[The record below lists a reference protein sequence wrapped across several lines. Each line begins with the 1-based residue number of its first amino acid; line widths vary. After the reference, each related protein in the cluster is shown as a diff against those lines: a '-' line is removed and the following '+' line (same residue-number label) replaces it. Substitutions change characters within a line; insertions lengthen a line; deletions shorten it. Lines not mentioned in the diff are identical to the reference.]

1 MTSFRFNL
9 VRDPWLRV
17 LMRTGGVRE
26 FTLPDVFR
34 HASQIHSIA
43 SANPMDRFSVLR
55 FLLALLY
62 WAEGNPPQDPP
73 PDAAEVFG
81 RVAQHIA
88 QNPQDF
94 ELFGP
99 GPRFYQLPPLKGS
112 KSVDVIGRLFHEIPT
127 GTNIAH
133 LRHVWAEPVGIC
145 AACCALG
152 LLRLPNFTT
161 MGGSGYSPGL
171 AGAPPLRRLPWG
183 STLAQTL
190 LSNWQRADNLGEP
203 AWVAP
208 EPEIEGEIPL
218 LVGLTWLP
226 RRVWLCD
233 PGQDQERCSLCARR
247 APLVKRCHYEPVG
260 KHLSALWKDVHAV
273 YEAENDVKRAE
284 DPLRNPE
291 SASSAWKW
299 IFDDPPAE
307 ESGATEDGIASA
319 GPSTD
324 RDWIVGL
331 ASNQAK
337 YFHLIDGLFPR
348 KVFVTELATKPPK
361 AVEEKSLLRPRDYLL
376 IHPLIRTSDRQ
387 RKAVPAPL
395 TAYVKRVVLPARDE
409 KVSNEAAAGAIPA
422 TAEHILERLR
432 IHSIALLSA
441 WPGPYGPAWPRLNRA
456 WHRKLHWSFLEDRA
470 SQQKGGKL

>member
-1 MTSFRFNL
+1 MTSFSFNL
-9 VRDPWLRV
+9 VRDPWLRA
-17 LMRTGGVRE
+17 LMRTGGVQE
-26 FTLPDVFR
+26 FALPDVFR
-34 HASQIHSIA
+34 HAGEIHSLA
-43 SANPMDRFSVLR
+43 YANPMDRYSVFR

-62 WAEGNPPQDPP
+62 WAEGNPPPGSA
-73 PDAAEVFG
+73 PDAAEVLK
-81 RVAQHIA
+81 RVAQHIED
-88 QNPQDF
+88 NPQHF

-99 GPRFYQLPPLKGS
+99 EPRFYQLPPLKGS

-233 PGQDQERCSLCARR
+233 PEQGEERCSLCARK
-247 APLVKRCHYEPVG
+247 APLVKRCHYEPG
-260 KHLSALWKDVHAV
+260 KKQSAAGWTEAHTV
-273 YEAENDVKRAE
+273 YDRNKKVVYAGE
-284 DPLRNPE
+284 PLGNSE
-291 SASSAWKW
+291 TASSAWRW
-299 IFDDPPAE
+299 IFDAPPAE
-307 ESGATEDGIASA
+307 QCAAVEGEMPSA
-319 GPSTD
+319 GQPAE
-324 RDWIVGL
+324 RAWLIAL

-337 YFHLIDGLFPR
+337 YLHLIDGLLPR
-348 KVFVTELATKPPK
+348 GVAVAELAAKLQK
-361 AVEEKSLLRPRDYLL
+361 AVGANSLLRPRNFLL
-376 IHPLIRTSDRQ
+376 IHPLIRVSDKQ
-387 RKAVPAPL
+387 RKDMPAPL